1 MTFPLSPTNGQNIIA
16 NGIPYSYS
24 TSTNAWTRI
33 SSGVSLVATTATTAT
48 NIANGGPGQI
58 PYQSSTGTT
67 AFISTGSTGTVLVSA
82 GAGSAPAFT
91 STGSIYVNSAVNANN
106 IIGGATNQIPY
117 QSSTGTTTFS
127 GNLTFNSATGELT
140 CVDINTT
147 SDMNLK
153 NNVSTISNPW
163 NILENIRGV
172 QFNWKESGQLSYGL
186 IAQELEQTLPELV
199 GTNDSGLKS
208 IRYLPL
214 IGILLEAIK
223 AQQAQIDQLIEKI
236 K

>member
-1 MTFPLSPTNGQNIIA
+1 MSFPVSPIDGQTTTRG
-16 NGIPYSYS
+16 NGITYVYS
-24 TSTNAWTRI
+24 A
-33 SSGVSLVATTATTAT
+33 SL
-48 NIANGGPGQI
+48 
-58 PYQSSTGTT
+58 GTWSR
-67 AFISTGSTGTVLVSA
+67 ISTGSGGGGGGGVSGGAA
-82 GAGSAPAFT
+82 GQVVFMSAPSVTAF
-91 STGSIYVNSAVNANN
+91 
-106 IIGGATNQIPY
+106 
-117 QSSTGTTTFS
+117 SS
-127 GNLTFNSATGELT
+127 NLTFNSATGELT

-153 NNVSTISNPW
+153 DNVSAISNPR

-223 AQQAQIDQLIEKI
+223 AQQAQIDQLIEKT

>member
-1 MTFPLSPTNGQNIIA
+1 MSSRVAIQQFVSSTEPTGVALGDEWYLPSTGLLYKRTAVGGTQTNWVNIAVIPSGGTSTQVLSYGA
-16 NGIPYSYS
+16 NGAL
-24 TSTNAWTRI
+24 TWATGG
-33 SSGVSLVATTATTAT
+33 GVS
-48 NIANGGPGQI
+48 GGAAGQVVFMSA
-58 PYQSSTGTT
+58 PNVT
-67 AFISTGSTGTVLVSA
+67 AFS
-82 GAGSAPAFT
+82 
-91 STGSIYVNSAVNANN
+91 N
-106 IIGGATNQIPY
+106 
-117 QSSTGTTTFS
+117 
-127 GNLTFNSATGELT
+127 NLTFNSATGELT

-153 NNVSTISNPW
+153 DNVSTISNPC

>member
-1 MTFPLSPTNGQNIIA
+1 LTFPLSPTNGQNIIA

-24 TSTNAWTRI
+24 TSTNSWTRI
-33 SSGVSLVATTATTAT
+33 SSGVSLVATTST
-48 NIANGGPGQI
+48 NISGGTTGSI

-67 AFISTGSTGTVLVSA
+67 A
-82 GAGSAPAFT
+82 
-91 STGSIYVNSAVNANN
+91 
-106 IIGGATNQIPY
+106 
-117 QSSTGTTTFS
+117 FS

-153 NNVSTISNPW
+153 DNVSTISNPW
-163 NILENIRGV
+163 NKLENIRGV

-186 IAQELEQTLPELV
+186 IAQELEQTFPELV